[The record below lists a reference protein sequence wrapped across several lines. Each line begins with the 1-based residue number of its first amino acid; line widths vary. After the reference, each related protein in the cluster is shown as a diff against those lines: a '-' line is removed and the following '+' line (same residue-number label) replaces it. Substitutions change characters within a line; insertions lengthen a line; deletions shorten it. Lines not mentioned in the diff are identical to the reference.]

1 MRKNL
6 FQSVCDR
13 LKLLQKDEDGNFIVA
28 DEFDAAKAVIQH
40 FDLWNQQLEYIE
52 EETPFATPAVFVEF
66 LPIAWRHQGQG
77 VRDAT
82 IVINLHVVTR
92 RNTPTWNNP
101 SPYDA
106 DALNFLDLLDAVNL
120 CLHGFKAQ
128 YFGGLTSVQSI
139 TDNNYDELMHSI
151 EQYSTMATDT
161 TAAKPDRKI
170 MASFA
175 IEKMQ

>member
-92 RNTPTWNNP
+92 RNMPTRTI
-101 SPYDA
+101 SQYGA
-106 DALNFLDLLDAVNL
+106 DALDFFALLGAVNL
-120 CLHGFKAQ
+120 CLHNHKGEQ
-128 YFGGLTSVQSI
+128 FGGLTSVVST
-139 TDNNYDELMHSI
+139 TDNSFDELMHSI
-151 EQYSTMATDT
+151 EQYNTLVTDT
-161 TAAKPDRKI
+161 SAHRPPPRTAA
-170 MASFA
+170 A
-175 IEKMQ
+175 IVIE